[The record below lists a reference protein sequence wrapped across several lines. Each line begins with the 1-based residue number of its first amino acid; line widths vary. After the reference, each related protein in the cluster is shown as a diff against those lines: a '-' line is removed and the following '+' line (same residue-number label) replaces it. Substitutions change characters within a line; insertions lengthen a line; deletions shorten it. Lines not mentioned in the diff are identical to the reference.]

1 MIWMNKEIYKCMDGG
16 WMDGWMDPYI
26 KEASVGISLSLGNI
40 TTRSSTKSIIMF
52 ERRRDLLLTLVW

>member
-1 MIWMNKEIYKCMDGG
+1 MIWMNKEIYKCMDG